1 MQLLISLANDSFA
14 YSGVDN
20 TFTVFKSIN
29 NLLYLIYSNKN
40 KSIIC
45 YNLIN
50 FRKVNEIKN
59 AHNSY
64 ITNFRHCLDNNN
76 RRDLILSISPN
87 DNNIKLWNINNWEIL
102 VNIKNLKIGNLCS
115 ACFLNENNNTYIITN
130 IYYWGDITELIKVFD
145 TNGNKIKEIN
155 KLNDA
160 IFFLDTFYDKK
171 LSTNYIIT
179 GNIGQVTSFNY
190 NKNEIYHTYC
200 DNDHKGHFS
209 VIINSNSNDDIKLIE
224 SSCDGN
230 IRIWGFHSGLLF
242 NKIKVNDNEL
252 NGICLWNNDY
262 LFVGC
267 DDNNLKLINLKNK
280 NVIKILSGHNREVL
294 TVKKFIH
301 PNYGECF
308 ISQSLGDGEIKIW
321 INKE

>member
-64 ITNFRHCLDNNN
+64 ITNFRHYLDNNN

-155 KLNDA
+155 
-160 IFFLDTFYDKK
+160 
-171 LSTNYIIT
+171 
-179 GNIGQVTSFNY
+179 
-190 NKNEIYHTYC
+190 
-200 DNDHKGHFS
+200 
-209 VIINSNSNDDIKLIE
+209 IN
-224 SSCDGN
+224 
-230 IRIWGFHSGLLF
+230 
-242 NKIKVNDNEL
+242 
-252 NGICLWNNDY
+252 
-262 LFVGC
+262 
-267 DDNNLKLINLKNK
+267 
-280 NVIKILSGHNREVL
+280 
-294 TVKKFIH
+294 
-301 PNYGECF
+301 
-308 ISQSLGDGEIKIW
+308 
-321 INKE
+321 